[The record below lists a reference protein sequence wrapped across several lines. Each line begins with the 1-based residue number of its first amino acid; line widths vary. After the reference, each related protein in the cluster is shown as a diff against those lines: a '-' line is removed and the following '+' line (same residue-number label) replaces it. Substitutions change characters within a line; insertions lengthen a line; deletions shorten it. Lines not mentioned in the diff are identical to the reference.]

1 MILDALKKRL
11 YRENDKAPGRWLK
24 ELPAMVWGLRTQ
36 PSRKTGASPYFIVY
50 GAEAV
55 LTADIAFRSVR
66 VENFDEDKSDE
77 ARELEVNCSEERQL
91 DSCVR
96 TAKYLAVLCRYY
108 NRNVKE
114 CLFVFRGLVLKWKTN
129 QEGTHKLS
137 SPWEGPFE
145 VIEVTRTTS
154 YRLAHLDSTE
164 VPNSWH
170 IDKLKCFYP

>member
-24 ELPAMVWGLRTQ
+24 ELSAMVWGLRTQ
-36 PSRKTGASPYFIVY
+36 SCRNTGTSPYFMVY
-50 GAEAV
+50 SAEAV
-55 LTADIAFRSVR
+55 LPADIAFRSPR
-66 VENFDEDKSDE
+66 VENFDEDRSNE
-77 ARELEVNCSEERQL
+77 ARELEVNCLEERRL

-96 TAKYLAVLCRYY
+96 TAKYLVVLHRYY

-114 CLFVFRGLVLKWKTN
+114 HLFVVGDLVLKWKTN
-129 QEGTHKLS
+129 QEGMHKLS

-145 VIEVTRTTS
+145 VIEVTRPTS
-154 YRLAHLDSTE
+154 YRLAHLDDIE

-170 IDKLKCFYP
+170 IDKLRRFYP